1 MGNKNLICEKIRSM
15 KPLIGL
21 TTGITASR
29 YYTMSNYITAIM
41 EAGGIP
47 LLLPSVDANS
57 EDNIIL
63 ATHMLSRI
71 DGVLFTGGG
80 DIDPLFYG
88 EHRMAPLSRVYRA
101 RDGFEL
107 ALAKVAAKEGLP
119 VLGICRGCQVLNIMG
134 GGTLKQHVESH
145 WQESPEETPTHRI
158 KIEKDTKLFNIMKEE
173 ELIVNSFHR
182 QAIKELAFGF
192 IISAYA
198 DDGVVEGIES
208 TKHKF
213 VIGVQFHPENL
224 FQESSAIKRLFS
236 SFINACRGAL

>member
-1 MGNKNLICEKIRSM
+1 M

-29 YYTMSNYITAIM
+29 YYTISHYITAIM
-41 EAGGIP
+41 ESGGIP
-47 LLLPSVDANS
+47 LLLPSVDVNG
-57 EDNIIL
+57 EGNIIL
-63 ATHMLSRI
+63 ASHMLSRI

-88 EHRMAPLSRVYRA
+88 EHRMASLSRVYRK

-107 ALAKVAAKEGLP
+107 ALAKVAVKEGLP
-119 VLGICRGCQVLNIMG
+119 VLGICRGCQVLNVMG
-134 GGTLKQHVESH
+134 GGTLKQHVDSH
-145 WQESPEETPTHRI
+145 WQELPEERAVHCI
-158 KIEKDTKLFNIMKEE
+158 KIEKGTKLFDIMKEE
-173 ELIVNSFHR
+173 EVMVNSFHR

-198 DDGVVEGIES
+198 DDGIVEGIES

-213 VIGVQFHPENL
+213 IIGVQFHPEYL
-224 FQESSAIKRLFS
+224 FQENLAVKRLFS
-236 SFINACRGAL
+236 SFIHACKGIL

>member
-1 MGNKNLICEKIRSM
+1 M

-29 YYTMSNYITAIM
+29 YYTISHYITAIM
-41 EAGGIP
+41 ESGGIP
-47 LLLPSVDANS
+47 LLLPSVDVNG
-57 EDNIIL
+57 EGNIIL
-63 ATHMLSRI
+63 ASHMLSRI

-88 EHRMAPLSRVYRA
+88 EHRMASLSRVYRK

-107 ALAKVAAKEGLP
+107 ALAKVAVKEGLP
-119 VLGICRGCQVLNIMG
+119 VLGICRGCQVLNVMG

-145 WQESPEETPTHRI
+145 WQELPEERAAHRI
-158 KIEKDTKLFNIMKEE
+158 KIEKDTKLFNIMKEKE
-173 ELIVNSFHR
+173 VMVNSFHR

-208 TKHKF
+208 RKHKF

-236 SFINACRGAL
+236 SFINACKGIL

>member
-1 MGNKNLICEKIRSM
+1 M

-29 YYTMSNYITAIM
+29 YYTISDYITAIM

-47 LLLPSVDANS
+47 LLLPSVDVNG
-57 EDNIIL
+57 EGNIIL
-63 ATHMLSRI
+63 ASHMLSRI

-88 EHRMAPLSRVYRA
+88 EHRMAPLSRVYRK

-107 ALAKVAAKEGLP
+107 ALAKVATKEELP

-145 WQESPEETPTHRI
+145 WQELPEETATHRI
-158 KIEKDTKLFNIMKEE
+158 KIEKGTKLFDIMKEE
-173 ELIVNSFHR
+173 EVMVNSFHR
-182 QAIKELAFGF
+182 QVIKELAFEF
-192 IISAYA
+192 IMSAYA

-213 VIGVQFHPENL
+213 VIGVQFHPEYLFRENL
-224 FQESSAIKRLFS
+224 AVKRLFS
-236 SFINACRGAL
+236 SFIHACKGIL